1 MVTQD
6 QAVVQAF
13 EDAPESTEGFVKL
26 ISIRRGHLDFA
37 HITKEALCER
47 VSFKYWC
54 YLCQTPLGG
63 LRIGLGKQCVSCNHP
78 RYVMCVMCWVTDAAC
93 VNCDGTRWKVV

>member
-6 QAVVQAF
+6 QAVVQAP
-13 EDAPESTEGFVKL
+13 EDAPESTEDFVKL

-47 VSFKYWC
+47 GSFKYF
-54 YLCQTPLGG
+54 CQTPLGG
-63 LRIGLGKQCVSCNHP
+63 LRIGLGKQCV
-78 RYVMCVMCWVTDAAC
+78 
-93 VNCDGTRWKVV
+93 